1 MKKLTTY
8 LFLFLFSFSV
18 PSFSDDISDF
28 QIEGMSIGETLLD
41 FISESEIQKN
51 IEVNK
56 YDDDKY
62 YTVGLYNKGFKT
74 YDGVQITLETGDKDY
89 IIKGLDGGIFYDDN
103 FEKCLMKKKDMVKD
117 ITLML
122 DKNISSN
129 ENVVNHPA
137 DKSGDSKIYIYE
149 FYLNNSTSG
158 NYSDSIL
165 VYCTNWSIQLE
176 KKYNWIDNLRVSL
189 STREFNYWYNNHAY
203 K

>member
-1 MKKLTTY
+1 MKI
-8 LFLFLFSFSV
+8 LFSILFIFFSS
-18 PSFSDDISDF
+18 PIIADDISDF

-89 IIKGLDGGIFYDDN
+89 IIQGLDGGIFYDDN

-129 ENVVNHPA
+129 ENVINHPA
-137 DKSGDSKIYIYE
+137 DKSGDSKIYTYE

-176 KKYNWIDNLRVSL
+176 KKYNWTDNLRVSL
-189 STREFNYWYNNHAY
+189 STREFNYWYNNQAY

>member
-1 MKKLTTY
+1 MKI
-8 LFLFLFSFSV
+8 LFSILFIIFSS
-18 PSFSDDISDF
+18 PIIADDISDF

-51 IEVNK
+51 IEIDK

-74 YDGVQITLETGDKDY
+74 YDGVQITLKTGDKDY
-89 IIKGLDGGIFYDDN
+89 IIQGLDGGIFYDDN

-129 ENVVNHPA
+129 ENVINHPA
-137 DKSGDSKIYIYE
+137 DKSGNSKIYTYE
-149 FYLNNSTSG
+149 FYLNNSTSD

-176 KKYNWIDNLRVSL
+176 KKYNWTDNLRVSL
-189 STREFNYWYNNHAY
+189 STREFNYWYNNQAY

>member
-1 MKKLTTY
+1 MKI
-8 LFLFLFSFSV
+8 LFSILFIFFSS
-18 PSFSDDISDF
+18 PIIGDDISDF

-51 IEVNK
+51 IEINK

-62 YTVGLYNKGFKT
+62 YTVGLYNKDFKT

-89 IIKGLDGGIFYDDN
+89 IIQGLDGGIFYNDN

-129 ENVVNHPA
+129 ENVINHPA
-137 DKSGDSKIYIYE
+137 DKSGDSKIHTYE

-165 VYCTNWSIQLE
+165 VYCTNWSIQFE
-176 KKYNWIDNLRVSL
+176 KKYNWTDNLRVSL
-189 STREFNYWYNNHAY
+189 STREFNYWYNNQAY